1 MSLLR
6 HYDRQEGYVPVV
18 EGEMKRIGFG
28 LLILGENGSYQGHT
42 GDKEA
47 GLIVLT
53 GTCTIVIEGENFCF
67 AQIGERQSVFS
78 GKPYA
83 VYLPPHTSFEVQSKY
98 WVEIAVCTAP
108 SDVKTEPVLI
118 TPDDVI
124 HKSLGHSVWERDAY
138 FIIDD
143 RIPAKNLYIGE
154 TILAPGRWAFPPHTH
169 DTDDPPHEVDMEE
182 VYFFRTRPSDGFG
195 VQMVYSEDRSID
207 DSYIVREND
216 AVIIPRGYHPAAA
229 SPGNALYILWIMAG
243 EKRLFLSRP
252 EARYAWVVN
261 R

>member
-6 HYDRQEGYVPVV
+6 RYSCQEGYTPIV
-18 EGEMKRIGFG
+18 EGEMERIGFG
-28 LLILGENGSYQGHT
+28 LLSLGEDGSYRGQT

-47 GLIVLT
+47 ALIVLT
-53 GTCTIVIEGENFCF
+53 GTCTVEGEGFCF
-67 AQIGERQSVFS
+67 AQIGERLSVFA

-83 VYLPPHTSFEVQSKY
+83 VFLPADTAFEIRTTD
-98 WVEIAVCTAP
+98 WAEIAVCTSP
-108 SDVKTEPVLI
+108 SDVKTEPVLVR
-118 TPDDVI
+118 PDDVI
-124 HKSLGHSVWERDAY
+124 HKKLGHAVWERDAY

-143 RIPAKNLYIGE
+143 RVPAKSLYIGE

-169 DTDDPPHEVDMEE
+169 DVDDPPYEVDMEE
-182 VYFFRTRPSDGFG
+182 VYFYRVRPSDGFG
-195 VQMVYSEDRSID
+195 LQMVYTQDRSID

-216 AVIIPRGYHPAAA
+216 TVLIPKGYHPAAA

-252 EARYAWVVN
+252 EERYAWTVN
-261 R
+261 C